1 MRRTPTVVIKT
12 TPLALT
18 TVAVISATVLSG
30 CADRLEPPTPDN
42 NSNTFQLA
50 EWSAQEGEIRSIP
63 PRSLQAYAYAS
74 VTMSESGCDIGWQT
88 LAAIGSVT
96 SNHGFIAGATVD
108 NDGTT
113 SRKLRDLKVVGN
125 DSVADTD
132 NGMLDGD
139 PNRDVG
145 MGPMQIKAAAW
156 KKFGESVQPDSVP
169 SPDNIDDASL
179 AIARQL
185 CAKGSLNT
193 STAWDNGM
201 KSINP
206 NPDFIK
212 AVHAKAH
219 EYSQSAG

>member
-1 MRRTPTVVIKT
+1 MRRTPTVVVKT
-12 TPLALT
+12 TPIALT
-18 TVAVISATVLSG
+18 AVAVLSATALTG
-30 CADRLEPPTPDN
+30 CADRLEPPTPEN
-42 NSNTFQLA
+42 YSNTFQLA
-50 EWSAQEGEIRSIP
+50 EWSTQEGAIRSIP

-74 VTMSESGCDIGWQT
+74 VTMSESGCDVGWQT
-88 LAAIGSVT
+88 LAAIGYVA

-113 SRKLRDLKVVGN
+113 SRKLRDLKFVGN
-125 DSVADTD
+125 EAVADTD
-132 NGMLDGD
+132 EGMLDGD
-139 PNRDVG
+139 PTMDVG
-145 MGPMQIKAAAW
+145 MGPMQIKATAW
-156 KKFGESVQPDSVP
+156 EKFGESAQPDTVP

-193 STAWDNGM
+193 PAAWDNGM
-201 KSINP
+201 KLVNP

-219 EYSQSAG
+219 EYSKSAG